1 MCPGVVEQQRP
12 QLFGQSSVQV
22 HTWFSFD
29 YQELFS
35 LGKGSTGC
43 VQVFQVCQVCQV
55 CQLGEVSVQS
65 VQYVGGRTS
74 QWSVGEEAVQERLFH
89 QIPRQGV
96 FFFCCLFAR

>member
-43 VQVFQVCQVCQV
+43 VQVCQVCQV
-55 CQLGEVSVQS
+55 CQLGEVSE
-65 VQYVGGRTS
+65 QYVGGRTS

-96 FFFCCLFAR
+96 FFFCCLFVR

>member
-43 VQVFQVCQVCQV
+43 VQVCQVCQV
-55 CQLGEVSVQS
+55 CQLGEVSE
-65 VQYVGGRTS
+65 QYVGGRTS

>member
-1 MCPGVVEQQRP
+1 MSQVNQECPGPMIYLE
-12 QLFGQSSVQV
+12 SHSD
-22 HTWFSFD
+22 SFD
-29 YQELFS
+29 YQDLFS

-43 VQVFQVCQVCQV
+43 VQVFQVCQVCQ
-55 CQLGEVSVQS
+55 LGEVSEQS

>member
-43 VQVFQVCQVCQV
+43 VQVFQVCQ
-55 CQLGEVSVQS
+55 LGEVSE
-65 VQYVGGRTS
+65 QYVGGRTS

-96 FFFCCLFAR
+96 FFFCCLFVR